1 MMKFKKTVITIFIAL
16 LVFFGIVL
24 LKNYCSCLLPNDA
37 MGVRSIAAKK
47 RVDTLFLGSSA
58 YRKGIDMYLI
68 EEELQGE
75 SYVLTYNGN
84 EALNMVIE
92 LKELLNAGTEIG
104 LLVVDFN
111 PSMMDRGAD
120 LSDKRLLWDI
130 SMEGKLSLWRELAKK
145 EDTDFFTF
153 YDYFVLSNNDY
164 MLTYPVSY
172 PLIAGRYYRGGS
184 TQSDETPGST
194 REELEELEIAENPGV
209 NELQLKSVGE
219 IVALCREHDIEVV
232 FLESPR
238 YYRMETD
245 KNFVKKAAVL
255 EEYLAQQSVKSILT
269 DDLGFDNTNPA
280 YYSDLTH
287 MSGDGKREFTRLL
300 IPLLKELAP

>member
-1 MMKFKKTVITIFIAL
+1 MKFKKTVITIFIAL

-24 LKNYCSCLLPNDA
+24 LKNYCSYLLPNDA
-37 MGVRSIAAKK
+37 MGVRSIAAQK

-68 EEELQGE
+68 EEELEGE
-75 SYVLTYNGN
+75 SHVLTYNGN
-84 EALNMVIE
+84 EALNMAIE
-92 LKELLNAGTEIG
+92 LKELLNTGTEIG

-130 SMEGKLSLWRELAKK
+130 SMKGKLSLWREIAEK

-164 MLTYPVSY
+164 MLTYPISY
-172 PLIAGRYYRGGS
+172 PLIAERYYRGGS

-194 REELEELEIAENPGV
+194 REELKELEIVENPGV
-209 NELQLKSVGE
+209 NELQLKSVEE
-219 IVALCREHDIEVV
+219 IIDMCRENGIKVV

-238 YYRMETD
+238 YYRMEENG
-245 KNFVKKAAVL
+245 NFLKKAAIL
-255 EEYLAQQSVKSILT
+255 EECIAKKGVKCILT
-269 DDLGFDNTNPA
+269 EDLNFDNTNPA

-300 IPLLKELAP
+300 IPLLKEFVP

>member
-1 MMKFKKTVITIFIAL
+1 MKLKKTGITIFAAL
-16 LVFFGIVL
+16 FVFSGIVL
-24 LKNYCSCLLPNDA
+24 LKNYCSYLLPNDA
-37 MGVRSIAAKK
+37 MGVRFIAAKK
-47 RVDTLFLGSSA
+47 QVDTLFLGSSA
-58 YRKGIDMYLI
+58 YRKGIDMYLV
-68 EEELQGE
+68 EEELEGE
-75 SYVLTYNGN
+75 SYALTYNGN
-84 EALNMVIE
+84 EPLNMAIE
-92 LKELLNAGTEIG
+92 LKELLKAGTEIG

-130 SMEGKLSLWRELAKK
+130 SMEGKLSLWKELAKK

-164 MLTYPVSY
+164 MVTYPVSY

-184 TQSDETPGST
+184 TQTDETPGCT
-194 REELEELEIAENPGV
+194 REELEEMELAENPGV
-209 NELQLKSVGE
+209 NELQLNSIGE
-219 IVALCREHDIEVV
+219 IIKMCKAGGIEVI

-245 KNFVKKAAVL
+245 ENYMEKAAVL
-255 EEYLAQQSVKSILT
+255 EAYLAQQGAKCILK
-269 DDLGFDNTNPA
+269 DDLDFDNTNPA

-300 IPLLKELAP
+300 ISRLTEYTR